1 MMSVREKN
9 AINYRKKL
17 IDKFKY
23 NPDVK
28 RIIRKRNLPKY
39 LLNKQK
45 VKHIQKVSAFR
56 KQKNVMLNSNIENI
70 DVNDEKRKKIVQSS
84 VIEK

>member
-1 MMSVREKN
+1 MSVREKN

>member
-1 MMSVREKN
+1 MSIREKN